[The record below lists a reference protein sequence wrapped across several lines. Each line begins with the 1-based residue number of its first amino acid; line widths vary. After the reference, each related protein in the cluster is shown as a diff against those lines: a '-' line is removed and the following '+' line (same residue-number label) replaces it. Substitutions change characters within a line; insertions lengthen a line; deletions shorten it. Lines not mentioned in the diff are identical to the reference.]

1 MHQIRVHSVNF
12 LCSLMIDLDIKYL
25 HIYDEQLKYTKK
37 AVQVLFSPMA
47 SSCFV
52 GQLSGRKRILS

>member
-25 HIYDEQLKYTKK
+25 HIYDEQVKYTKK
-37 AVQVLFSPMA
+37 VVKVLFDPWHQA
-47 SSCFV
+47 V
-52 GQLSGRKRILS
+52 WLGN